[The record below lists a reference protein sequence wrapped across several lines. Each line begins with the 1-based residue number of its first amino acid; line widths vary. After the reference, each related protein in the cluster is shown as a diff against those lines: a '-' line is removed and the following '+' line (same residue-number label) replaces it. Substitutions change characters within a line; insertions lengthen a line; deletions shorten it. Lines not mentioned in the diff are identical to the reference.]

1 MFFNG
6 DICFPNL
13 MKNPLSFLKR
23 APKNKKMYGRRKTRF
38 QKDLEENI
46 QFDDFS
52 CTPKSIDESTT
63 NTHIHTQIKKQFQ
76 TFHEIYIRNFC
87 KCPEINLESF
97 ESVCWLVR

>member
-38 QKDLEENI
+38 RKDLEENI

-52 CTPKSIDESTT
+52 CTPKSIDESTI
-63 NTHIHTQIKKQFQ
+63 NTHEHIYTHVYPEKQYQPFMKF
-76 TFHEIYIRNFC
+76 T
-87 KCPEINLESF
+87 
-97 ESVCWLVR
+97 